1 MRTEARVEVTEA
13 VREWD
18 YGDYEG
24 MLTKDINAAR
34 EKKGEGKWDIWKHG
48 CPGGEYVFILSYP
61 FARRIDCFFS

>member
-24 MLTKDINAAR
+24 MTSKEIRRAR
-34 EKKGEGKWDIWKHG
+34 GERGEEVGWDIWNHG
-48 CPGGEYVFILSYP
+48 CPGGEYVP
-61 FARRIDCFFS
+61 FFSSISLLV